1 MTRDEFINEVTTFD
15 DLVCFCNTNGLEH
28 IVEYIRDGEDYENY
42 LDELF
47 RDMIYDYGWREARDQ
62 MNNVDNDGY
71 DWYETSY
78 GDWVSINEDDNLDEY
93 KDQVIEAMDRDE
105 AWDEPEEPDQEPE
118 PEEEEEDDEY
128 LDICP
133 QEIDADGL
141 MAENSGFLA
150 MVLEKEYQDIESE
163 ADEVERGN
171 DDEEAEQ
178 LEEDPFQPHADLSEL
193 LPTA

>member
-105 AWDEPEEPDQEPE
+105 AWDEPEEPDHLTA
-118 PEEEEEDDEY
+118 DDVTAY
-128 LDICP
+128 TRIGIKPDVPLQMD
-133 QEIDADGL
+133 DAD
-141 MAENSGFLA
+141 LA
-150 MVLEKEYQDIESE
+150 AGRDTYIE
-163 ADEVERGN
+163 AAR
-171 DDEEAEQ
+171 Q
-178 LEEDPFQPHADLSEL
+178 LLQP
-193 LPTA
+193 

>member
-78 GDWVSINEDDNLDEY
+78 GDWVNINEDDNLDEY

-105 AWDEPEEPDQEPE
+105 AWDEPEEPDREPE

-150 MVLEKEYQDIESE
+150 MVSEKESE
-163 ADEVERGN
+163 CASDNDEPDDVEHSED
-171 DDEEAEQ
+171 DDEESVS
-178 LEEDPFQPHADLSEL
+178 HADLSEL